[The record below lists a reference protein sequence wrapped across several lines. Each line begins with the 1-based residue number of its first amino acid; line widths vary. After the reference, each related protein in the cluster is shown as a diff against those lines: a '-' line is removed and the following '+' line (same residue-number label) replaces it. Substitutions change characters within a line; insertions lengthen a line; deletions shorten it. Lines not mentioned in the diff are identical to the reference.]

1 MPKFLKNIKSEVR
14 THILAGEEPQM
25 VYEHVCE
32 KYHENEKDKRFLK
45 KYIAAKVKD
54 TVTPTNRTKFGF
66 LYYLYL
72 ISLWIAFLVTII
84 SKQHRIDALGI
95 GSLSSVSAITG
106 FVVFNLFAWI
116 YLYLSVRSLRFNLSM
131 AYQALIIAV
140 VDVVRLAVLFPVY
153 WIETPYFAV
162 LRIIP
167 PLLVIILGAFYVL
180 YCSNPFFKNKNGEI
194 EFKVKKIIHFGQQ

>member
-1 MPKFLKNIKSEVR
+1 MPKFLKDIKSEIR
-14 THILAGEEPQM
+14 THILAGDEPQM
-25 VYEHVCE
+25 VYECLCE
-32 KYHENEKDKRFLK
+32 KYNENERDKRFLK
-45 KYIAAKVKD
+45 KYIAKKVKD
-54 TVTPTNRTKFGF
+54 TVTPKNRKKFGF

-72 ISLWIAFLVTII
+72 ISLWIAFWVTII

-106 FVVFNLFAWI
+106 FVFFNLFAWI
-116 YLYLSVRSLRFNLSM
+116 YLYLALRSLRFNLPI

-140 VDVVRLAVLFPVY
+140 VDVVRLAVLFPVH

-180 YCSNPFFKNKNGEI
+180 NCSNPFSKNKNGEI
-194 EFKVKKIIHFGQQ
+194 KFRVKK